1 MSNSRLEAGAAV
13 AGGCWFSNRR
23 AKPIIAAMRAA
34 AVVEAARRKFGRPRG
49 ALALGVV
56 IAGCAM
62 IAGCAARQPV
72 YVPPP
77 PSRPPIRTA
86 TGVAS
91 WYGPGFNGKPT
102 ASGEIYDES
111 DLTAASNIF
120 PLGSRVVVTD
130 LDDGRAVKVRI
141 NDRGPFVKGRK
152 IDLSYGAARVLGMVG
167 PGTAPVRMD
176 LVQTAAADPAG
187 SPRYFV
193 QVGAFA
199 ESANAEH
206 LRARLAAYYS
216 DVKIDELATGGT
228 RYYRVRMGGFATRYQ
243 ARQRAAQSAR
253 FGLPTII
260 VRE

>member
-1 MSNSRLEAGAAV
+1 
-13 AGGCWFSNRR
+13 
-23 AKPIIAAMRAA
+23 MRAA
-34 AVVEAARRKFGRPRG
+34 AVVEAARRRFGRAHG

-77 PSRPPIRTA
+77 PSPRQPVRTA

-91 WYGPGFNGKPT
+91 WYGPGFKGKPT

-130 LDDGRAVKVRI
+130 LDDGRAVEVRI

-152 IDLSYGAARVLGMVG
+152 IDLSYGAARVLRMVG
-167 PGTAPVRMD
+167 PGTARVRMD
-176 LVQTAAADPAG
+176 LLETTAADPAG
-187 SPRYFV
+187 SARYFV
-193 QVGAFA
+193 QVGSFV
-199 ESANAEH
+199 EPGNAEH

-216 DVKIDELATGGT
+216 DVTIDELDTGGT

-243 ARQRAAQSAR
+243 ARARAAQSAR